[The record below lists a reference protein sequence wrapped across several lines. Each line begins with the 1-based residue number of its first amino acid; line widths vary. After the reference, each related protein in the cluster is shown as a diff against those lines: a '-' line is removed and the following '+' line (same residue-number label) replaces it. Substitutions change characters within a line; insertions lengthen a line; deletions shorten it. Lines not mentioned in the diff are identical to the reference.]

1 MKNPPTQFASF
12 HNNRSSRGIALI
24 MVLVA
29 ITMVSL
35 LILAFLANARTEH
48 RAASSFSNVAQA
60 RNLSELPVN
69 LVIGQIRRA
78 TEQNGMEQTWA
89 SQPGLIRVFG
99 TEPDSQ
105 NSGTRSKAVA
115 LYKLY
120 SDETMVVTHA
130 SASATANGMN
140 LSEVKTAL
148 DNDALAMPN
157 WQNVPGMYVDI
168 NEPAVALTEGSDKV
182 QMVFPISDPR
192 ARFARNDGRP
202 VDGFQFD
209 ENAVP
214 GTVAPSGPDDV
225 TARLPM
231 PVKWLYVLADG
242 QLAAPTGG
250 DAETG
255 LTFGGGAATSAIPSV
270 SNPIVGRV
278 AFWTDDESTKI
289 NVNTATE
296 GTAWDVPR
304 AYTATTAKFAR
315 RQPAQNEYSRYPG
328 HPAQTALSPVF
339 QSFGASLVAEPSMTD
354 TNLAAALKR
363 YHQFSP
369 RTPWGGS
376 MGGTQAPTTAVLVD
390 KDDRLYTTLDELVF
404 DRNRKEQDPT
414 LTRQDIDTARFF
426 LTPHSRAPELNLFNQ
441 PRVMLWPIS
450 ADSADRNAK
459 DKLLAFVGTGGGKAW
474 YFSRLR
480 NFKSVSDAGSAQS
493 TRGDLDL
500 QNSSNNTAL
509 KRNRELY
516 ENHLIP
522 LTGGSGQSTSSHN
535 IPGFGGNFAAKYT
548 APRRDQILTEMV
560 DFMRWSVNSYS
571 TGLTPSYTYTPPRTG
586 VRTAESSAVP
596 LIPGNGTKGF
606 GRFPTVTEAA
616 IVFMATSKNNATGAT
631 TRMQAFIALEPF
643 IPTTGAPAAT
653 ANVRYRISGL
663 NTFTVNGT
671 PVSFPAV
678 ETIRCNTAAGYLDSG
693 GSTAFSGFAAQFK
706 KANLSSAAADL
717 ITSAR
722 QITRGNEDNAF
733 PFYSALIPVNGGAS
747 EFAFS
752 GGTITI
758 EVLTGFADAANA
770 EVVQTLHLYFP
781 PVPTLKVPKMVSED
795 YNTLAKRI
803 QVNANDFVTSLIQ
816 QGDTTRSVEVDVN
829 GPSRGDLRLL
839 SAMSDVPTTWFTT
852 HPEYTNVS
860 VERLHFLR
868 QGNQMVAGQFGPADG
883 AAGPLGV
890 SHSQNRAAT
899 VNTAGTLIKGIWY
912 ARDSIP
918 AVGRGQDGT
927 INSYNRPGDFDNGTG
942 RIEDGP
948 YINKADENNISTNNQ
963 ADDGDLGYFNR
974 HAFSVENGLTFSPNR
989 QIASAVAFG
998 SLPSGIFGNQPTAT
1012 LKPWQTLLF
1021 SPNPPSR
1028 TTPANAQPDENDHEG
1043 FKGPRDHL
1051 WLDLFWMPVVE
1062 PYAISE
1068 SFATAGKINMNYQ
1081 LVPFRHIERSTGM
1094 HAALKP
1100 VVLSAISPSSVGGT
1114 TSAGYGNVGGNNY
1127 KEGTIHKYELHY
1139 NVNRSETLKG
1149 FSGRFST
1156 GDVFRSA
1163 SEICEIFLVP
1173 QRRSGASYN
1182 SDAKAPPA
1190 SYNDM
1195 VSWWNGSVNAVDA
1208 FEPTGDNSREAPY
1221 NQLYPRLTTKS
1232 NTYTVHFR
1240 VQTLKKARSTD
1251 SAHWFEDKDEVLSEN
1266 RGSATLE
1273 RYLDPQDPE
1282 LTTLAG
1288 AGPSN
1293 AQSWD
1298 RYYRFRIIERKVF
1311 SP

>member
-1 MKNPPTQFASF
+1 
-12 HNNRSSRGIALI
+12 
-24 MVLVA
+24 
-29 ITMVSL
+29 
-35 LILAFLANARTEH
+35 
-48 RAASSFSNVAQA
+48 
-60 RNLSELPVN
+60 
-69 LVIGQIRRA
+69 
-78 TEQNGMEQTWA
+78 
-89 SQPGLIRVFG
+89 
-99 TEPDSQ
+99 
-105 NSGTRSKAVA
+105 
-115 LYKLY
+115 
-120 SDETMVVTHA
+120 
-130 SASATANGMN
+130 
-140 LSEVKTAL
+140 
-148 DNDALAMPN
+148 
-157 WQNVPGMYVDI
+157 MYVDI

-192 ARFARNDGRP
+192 ARFARSDGKP

-209 ENAVP
+209 EQAVP
-214 GTVAPSGPDDV
+214 GTVVPSGADDM

-250 DAETG
+250 NAEAG
-255 LTFGGGAATSAIPSV
+255 LSFDGGTVAPSAA
-270 SNPIVGRV
+270 NPIVGRV
-278 AFWTDDESTKI
+278 AFWTDDDSTKI

-304 AYTATTAKFAR
+304 AYTATTVKFAR

-339 QSFGASLVAEPSMTD
+339 QSFGSSLIAEPAMSD
-354 TNLAAALKR
+354 AALAAVLKR

-404 DRNRKEQDPT
+404 DRNRKEQDPV
-414 LTRQDIDTARFF
+414 LTRQDVETARFF

-480 NFKSVSDAGSAQS
+480 NFKSVTDAGSAQT

-500 QNSSNNTAL
+500 QGSSSNLAL
-509 KRNRELY
+509 KRNIELY

-522 LTGGSGQSTSSHN
+522 LTGGNGQISSVHN
-535 IPGFGGNFAAKYT
+535 IPGFGGNFATKYT
-548 APRRDQILTEMV
+548 VPRRNQILTEMV

-586 VRTAESSAVP
+586 IRTAESSAVP
-596 LIPGNGTKGF
+596 LVPGNGTKGF
-606 GRFPTVTEAA
+606 GRFPSITEAA
-616 IVFMATSKNNATGAT
+616 IVFMATSKNAATGAT
-631 TRMQAFIALEPF
+631 TRMQAFIALEPY
-643 IPTTGAPAAT
+643 IPSTGAPAAT

-663 NTFTVNGT
+663 NTFTANNV
-671 PVSFPAV
+671 PMSFPTV

-706 KANLSSAAADL
+706 KANLSSTAADL
-717 ITSAR
+717 TTAAR
-722 QITRGNEDNAF
+722 QVTRGNEDNAF
-733 PFYSALIPVNGGAS
+733 PFYSALMSVNPTTQ
-747 EFAFS
+747 EFSFS

-758 EVLTGFADAANA
+758 EVLTGFADAASA
-770 EVVQTLHLYFP
+770 EVVQTLHLNFP
-781 PVPTLKVPKMVSED
+781 PATLKVPKMVSED
-795 YNTLAKRI
+795 YNTLAKRM
-803 QVNANDFVTSLIQ
+803 QVNATEFVKSLIQ

-829 GPSRGDLRLL
+829 GPSCGDLRLL
-839 SAMSDVPTTWFTT
+839 SAMSDVPSTWFTT
-852 HPEYTNVS
+852 HPSYADAS

-868 QGNQMVAGQFGPADG
+868 QGNQMVAGQFGPADSTN
-883 AAGPLGV
+883 GPLGV

-899 VNTAGTLIKGIWY
+899 VNTAGTLVKGIWY
-912 ARDSIP
+912 ARDSTP

-927 INSYNRPGDFDNGTG
+927 LNGYGRPGDFDNGAG
-942 RIEDGP
+942 RVEDGP

-963 ADDGDLGYFNR
+963 ADDGDLGYFSR
-974 HAFSVENGLTFSPNR
+974 HSFSVENGLTFSPNR
-989 QIASAVAFG
+989 QIASAIAFG
-998 SLPSGIFGNQPTAT
+998 SLPSGIFSNQPSTS

-1021 SPNPPSR
+1021 CPNPPSR
-1028 TTPANAQPDENDHEG
+1028 TTAADAQPDEDDHEG

-1081 LVPFRHIERSTGM
+1081 MMPFRHIERSTGM

-1100 VVLSAISPSSVGGT
+1100 VILSAISPSSVGGT
-1114 TSAGYGNVGGNNY
+1114 SPAGYSNVGGNNY
-1127 KEGTIHKYELHY
+1127 KEGTQHRYELHY

-1149 FSGRFST
+1149 LASRFTS

-1173 QRRSGASYN
+1173 QRRIGSSYN
-1182 SDAKAPPA
+1182 SDAKSPPA

-1195 VSWWNGSVNAVDA
+1195 VSWWNGNLNTVDA

-1240 VQTLKKARSTD
+1240 VQTLKKARSTVPNR
-1251 SAHWFEDKDEVLSEN
+1251 WFENKDEVLSGH

-1273 RYLDPQDPE
+1273 RYLDPQDPDLAT
-1282 LTTLAG
+1282 LTNAP
-1288 AGPSN
+1288 PSDS
-1293 AQSWD
+1293 QSWD
-1298 RYYRFRIIERKVF
+1298 RYYRFRILERKVF
-1311 SP
+1311 AP